1 MLTVE
6 KSIKFC
12 NQVEF
17 WDSNSLKKEGNL
29 WSVAGSQV
37 YWLGGLV
44 TSSSDTSVVFTLIW
58 WPWNHACNHQA
69 EWVVEITREGQP
81 TWHLGFLG

>member
-17 WDSNSLKKEGNL
+17 WDSNSLKKKVTYGL
-29 WSVAGSQV
+29 WQVHRCIDWVA
-37 YWLGGLV
+37 W
-44 TSSSDTSVVFTLIW
+44 
-58 WPWNHACNHQA
+58 
-69 EWVVEITREGQP
+69 
-81 TWHLGFLG
+81 